1 MRNELLLKQADE
13 QGITVDTG
21 RVREART
28 AFFGAVTGSMS
39 ALGIAPAQLADTTDD
54 RKAREALAGNRVNA
68 FVRSLLGNQVEYVD
82 VPEQVVLVLRDRYEA
97 RVVPA
102 GLERALTEAT
112 KLRTAA
118 DSAAAANEAPSAVPM
133 PSPAPTPN
141 P

>member
-1 MRNELLLKQADE
+1 
-13 QGITVDTG
+13 
-21 RVREART
+21 
-28 AFFGAVTGSMS
+28 
-39 ALGIAPAQLADTTDD
+39 
-54 RKAREALAGNRVNA
+54 LAGNRVNA